1 MELIL
6 WRHAEAR
13 PAAPGEDDAGRELT
27 GKGMRQAKTMA
38 AWLKPRLPRD
48 YRLLA
53 SPTRRTRQTAAC
65 LNDAAEICAELG
77 PEATARRALKA
88 SGWPAMD
95 GTVILVGHRPGL
107 NRLAAL
113 LMTGR
118 ESEWEM
124 RKGAIWWFQSRE
136 PGEPA
141 FLRMVLRPRDLGR

>member
-13 PAAPGEDDAGRELT
+13 VAAPGEDDATRELT
-27 GKGMRQAKTMA
+27 GKGLRQARAMA
-38 AWLKPRLPRD
+38 AWLAPRLPRG

-53 SPTRRTRQTAAC
+53 SPAQRTRQTAAC
-65 LNDAAEICAELG
+65 LSAKAEICAELG
-77 PEATARRALKA
+77 PQAGARRALKA
-88 SGWPAMD
+88 SGWPAVD
-95 GTVILVGHRPGL
+95 GAVVLVGHRPGL

-118 ESEWEM
+118 EAEWEF